1 MATAPEKK
9 RSTYFSPAELDVLL
23 QAYGEYEHIF
33 RKKSNTATAGNER
46 EFAWEKIA
54 ARVNA

>member
-1 MATAPEKK
+1 MATAPDKK
-9 RSTYFSPAELDVLL
+9 RSSYFSPAELDVLM

-33 RKKSNTATAGNER
+33 KKKSNTAAAAKDR
-46 EFAWEKIA
+46 ELAWEKIA